1 MISIRAHIL
10 ISTLSSVEFDRNTG
24 HKAFISAS
32 VSANY

>member
-1 MISIRAHIL
+1 MTIRAHIL

-32 VSANY
+32 ASTNY